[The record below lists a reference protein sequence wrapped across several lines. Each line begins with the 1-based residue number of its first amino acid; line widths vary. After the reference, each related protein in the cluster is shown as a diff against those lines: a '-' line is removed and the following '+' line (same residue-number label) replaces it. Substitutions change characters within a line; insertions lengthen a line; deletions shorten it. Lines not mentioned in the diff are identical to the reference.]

1 MIRKRPRKGPWILGQ
16 ASEFIRKS
24 FNRGKA
30 MTPQREREGF
40 QVEINFQGRDSRPD
54 TKGLTPGRTG
64 QICIFCKKKKS
75 HLEEYF
81 KTSKMIMTWISNH
94 VNIFKKVSP

>member
-1 MIRKRPRKGPWILGQ
+1 MIRKRPRKGPRILGQ
-16 ASEFIRKS
+16 ASEFIRKP

-54 TKGLTPGRTG
+54 TKGLTSGRTG
-64 QICIFCKKKKS
+64 QICVFC
-75 HLEEYF
+75 
-81 KTSKMIMTWISNH
+81 
-94 VNIFKKVSP
+94 

>member
-64 QICIFCKKKKS
+64 QICIFCKKKIT
-75 HLEEYF
+75 F
-81 KTSKMIMTWISNH
+81 GR
-94 VNIFKKVSP
+94 IFQNQQNDYDMDF